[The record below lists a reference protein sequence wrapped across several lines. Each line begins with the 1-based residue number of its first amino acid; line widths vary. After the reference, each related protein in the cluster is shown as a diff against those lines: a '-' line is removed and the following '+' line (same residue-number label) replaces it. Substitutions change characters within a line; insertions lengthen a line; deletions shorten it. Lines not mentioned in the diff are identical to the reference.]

1 MAKSDWEEV
10 KAILDNPNV
19 NPDTKREILDE
30 YLDTREDD
38 RIDDEHKKYIKEYS
52 PGNELDDEDESEFD
66 GDDDDEDEEQELDEA
81 VAKGKKEATDADNK
95 DGSDK
100 KATDANNQAK
110 DKIGKAQAPTL
121 AEGTVKNSNELF
133 DPAASSLEMFKRFLP
148 AWNLRGKGVDYQ
160 TKIQLRWEEQKNIDF
175 RKFLL
180 EADEFN
186 KAKAAVD
193 QYVDDIDG
201 QLISLYGAWDGK
213 AASASSQHYSG
224 AVRPQ
229 LDQLVKQ
236 LGGASETLTKA
247 VGEIYRA
254 CKLKCEELTNAFT
267 LTIAGAPPEMAK
279 KIVTIATQGL
289 TGDDDAQ
296 RNQIKEVASWLDR
309 TTGSATSRALDDD
322 DCGDLEEST
331 KTMVRETCQKWADG
345 PFDKEFGG
353 KLTQFENSCNA
364 AVTTVNAQ
372 WDSIN
377 NFLKGY
383 EPKFPKEGSGGGGDT
398 GGNGGG
404 GTGSGGGGGTG
415 SGGGGT
421 GSGGGGGGGMP
432 KPPVMPELPKPE
444 VPDPS
449 KLMDQTDPSKVKVP
463 NDEQT
468 VTIDDGS
475 GRKIQVTEP
484 TDDGKVKMMITGP
497 DGKPKPYEIDFQ
509 LPGEKP
515 GQPGQPGGI
524 PGQPG
529 GPGQQGGTP
538 GVPHER
544 LDVSGKPGGEQ
555 PTQIK
560 PGPDGTASFRDG
572 NSLITTQL
580 VPGTDDQMKV
590 TVDNMD
596 GKPPTTYTV
605 NFEDE
610 AKGGPGQTGPGAQG
624 GPGGQGQ
631 GGQGGMPR
639 PMPMM
644 GGEPGEIRQ
653 GGPARPEPMQFQQ
666 GGPYQPEPA
675 YGRMEPGPGQHLQTE
690 PAYGRHGEPMMPQGA
705 QGGPPPGWQGGP
717 PQGPPPGWQGGP
729 PPQGWGGPPPGFPP
743 QGPPPGWQGGP
754 PPGMPW
760 QHEPMPAQHG
770 GPPPP
775 PPPPPG
781 WQPPPPPPQFVG
793 NDHGG
798 WQGGPQHGGP
808 PPPPPPNWQ
817 PPPPPNWGGPQP
829 GFNGGPFPSQGFVD
843 GTATASAAGGS
854 YDGGYTQSSA
864 GGGSLGNPSAGS
876 AFGSG
881 PDQPSAGGAGLSDTN
896 SPQAGGSGGA
906 GLASVPDGAAWNQ
919 QQMGGQPPA
928 GAPMGGGMPMGGG
941 AGAGGGQGGD
951 QERQSSNWRT
961 QGQYFSVDEEGER
974 KWVNP
979 VLGDDGFRDR

>member
-1 MAKSDWEEV
+1 MAKADWNEV

-38 RIDDEHKKYIKEYS
+38 RIDDEHKKYIKDYS
-52 PGNELDDEDESEFD
+52 PGHDLDDEDEGEFD

-81 VAKGKKEATDADNK
+81 VAKGKQEASDADNK
-95 DGSDK
+95 EGSDK
-100 KATDANNQAK
+100 KANDANNQAK
-110 DKIGKAQAPTL
+110 DKIGKAQPPAL
-121 AEGTVKNSNELF
+121 GGGGTKNSNELF
-133 DPAASSLEMFKRFLP
+133 DGAASNLEMFKRYLP
-148 AWNLRGKGVDYQ
+148 AWNMRGVKHVDFQ
-160 TKIQLRWEEQKNIDF
+160 TGIQLRWEEQKGIDF
-175 RKFLL
+175 QKFLT
-180 EADEFN
+180 EADEFT

-193 QYVDDIDG
+193 QYMDDVDG

-236 LGGASETLTKA
+236 LGGAGETLSKA

-267 LTIAGAPPEMAK
+267 LNIGGAPPEMAK
-279 KIVTIATQGL
+279 KIVTIAMQGL

-331 KTMVRETCQKWADG
+331 KTMVRDTCKKWADG

-353 KLTQFENSCNA
+353 KITQFENSCNA
-364 AVTTVNAQ
+364 ALTTVNAQ

-383 EPKFPKEGSGGGGDT
+383 EPKFPKDGTGGGGDT

-404 GTGSGGGGGTG
+404 GSGSGGGGGGGTG
-415 SGGGGT
+415 SGGGG
-421 GSGGGGGGGMP
+421 GMP
-432 KPPVMPELPKPE
+432 KPPSMPELPKPE
-444 VPDPS
+444 IPGAQDPS
-449 KLMDQTDPSKVKVP
+449 KLLDQTDPSKVPVP
-463 NDEQT
+463 NDQQT

-484 TDDGKVKMMITGP
+484 TDDGKVKLMVTGP

-509 LPGEKP
+509 LPGEKT
-515 GQPGQPGGI
+515 GQPGQPGM

-529 GPGQQGGTP
+529 GPGQQGGMP
-538 GVPHER
+538 GAPHER

-580 VPGTDDQMKV
+580 VPGSSDQMKV
-590 TVDNMD
+590 TIDNMD

-610 AKGGPGQTGPGAQG
+610 GPKGGPGQGPGSQG
-624 GPGGQGQ
+624 GPGGQ

-639 PMPMM
+639 PMPLI
-644 GGEPGEIRQ
+644 GGEPGDIRQ
-653 GGPARPEPMQFQQ
+653 GGPMRAEPMPFQQ
-666 GGPYQPEPA
+666 QGPYQTEPA
-675 YGRMEPGPGQHLQTE
+675 FGRMEPGQHLPPGQHMQPE
-690 PAYGRHGEPMMPQGA
+690 PAFGRGGEPMMPQGA

-729 PPQGWGGPPPGFPP
+729 PPGWQGGPPPGFPP
-743 QGPPPGWQGGP
+743 QGPPMGP
-754 PPGMPW
+754 PPGMPHW
-760 QHEPMPAQHG
+760 QQEPMSMQHG
-770 GPPPP
+770 GP

-781 WQPPPPPPQFVG
+781 WQPPPPPQHMPPPQFG
-793 NDHGG
+793 HEQG
-798 WQGGPQHGGP
+798 WQGGPPQGSP
-808 PPPPPPNWQ
+808 PPPPGWQPP

-829 GFNGGPFPSQGFVD
+829 GFAGGPFPPPQGFID
-843 GTATASAAGGS
+843 GTGTASAASGS
-854 YDGGYTQSSA
+854 YDLGHTTTSA
-864 GGGSLGNPSAGS
+864 GGNPGSPSAGS
-876 AFGSG
+876 AFGGG
-881 PDQPSAGGAGLSDTN
+881 PGQPASGGAGLSDTN
-896 SPQAGGSGGA
+896 SPQATGSGGA
-906 GLASVPDGAAWNQ
+906 GLASVPDGGAWNQ

-951 QERQSSNWRT
+951 QERQASNWRT
-961 QGQYFSVDEEGER
+961 QGQYFSIDEEGER